1 MNLIKQLLGLTEE
14 QKAER
19 EEQLA
24 YLKKKQ
30 QIETEA
36 YRKEMLENAPEIGR
50 AKAEAKIEE
59 QKKNAKEG
67 KKKGLLAA
75 FDDLTKAA
83 TKFDMNEIDNIG
95 KAPAPEKKT
104 GKNKVKD
111 LDEFAKGL

>member
-1 MNLIKQLLGLTEE
+1 MGLIKQLLGLTEE

-24 YLKKKQ
+24 YAKKKK

-36 YRKEMLENAPEIGR
+36 YRKEMLEKAPEIGK

-59 QKKNAKEG
+59 QKKNATEG

-83 TKFDMNEIDNIG
+83 TKFDINDID
-95 KAPAPEKKT
+95 KVHSPEKKT

>member
-1 MNLIKQLLGLTEE
+1 MGLIKQLLGLTEE

-24 YLKKKQ
+24 YAKKKK

-36 YRKEMLENAPEIGR
+36 YRKEMLEKAPEIGK
-50 AKAEAKIEE
+50 AKAEAKIDE
-59 QKKNAKEG
+59 QKKRAKEG
-67 KKKGLLAA
+67 KKKGWLGA

-83 TKFDMNEIDNIG
+83 TKFDIKKID
-95 KAPAPEKKT
+95 KVHAPKKKK

>member
-1 MNLIKQLLGLTEE
+1 MGLIKQLLGLTEE

-24 YLKKKQ
+24 YLKKKK

-36 YRKEMLENAPEIGR
+36 YRKTMIENAEEVGK

-59 QKKNAKEG
+59 LKKAAKEG
-67 KKKGLLAA
+67 KKKGLLGA

-83 TKFDMNEIDNIG
+83 TKFNMNEIDNNTSP
-95 KAPAPEKKT
+95 KKKT
-104 GKNKVKD
+104 GKANLKD
-111 LDEFAKGL
+111 LDEFAKSL

>member
-1 MNLIKQLLGLTEE
+1 MELIKQLLGLTEE

-19 EEQLA
+19 KEQLA
-24 YLKKKQ
+24 YIKKKK

-36 YRKEMLENAPEIGR
+36 YRKEMLEKAPEIGK

-59 QKKNAKEG
+59 QKNNAKEG
-67 KKKGLLAA
+67 KKKGWLAA

-83 TKFDMNEIDNIG
+83 TKFDINDIDNPS
-95 KAPAPEKKT
+95 AHASEKKT